1 MNFPQGYNMALRWC
15 LAERLMPMFGKASQ
29 TQIALI
35 TSYAAQAKSTIKRT
49 NMRPAQVARYPDA
62 LMMGKA
68 KDAGF
73 IMDGGF
79 R

>member
-1 MNFPQGYNMALRWC
+1 
-15 LAERLMPMFGKASQ
+15 
-29 TQIALI
+29 
-35 TSYAAQAKSTIKRT
+35 
-49 NMRPAQVARYPDA
+49 MRPAQVARYPDA

>member
-1 MNFPQGYNMALRWC
+1 MVMLRDNDGFKFHKLFSTTALPDLPAKPRVVDIAC
-15 LAERLMPMFGKASQ
+15 GFGK
-29 TQIALI
+29 
-35 TSYAAQAKSTIKRT
+35 ST
-49 NMRPAQVARYPDA
+49 RPLVSRYPDA

>member
-1 MNFPQGYNMALRWC
+1 
-15 LAERLMPMFGKASQ
+15 
-29 TQIALI
+29 
-35 TSYAAQAKSTIKRT
+35 
-49 NMRPAQVARYPDA
+49 VARYPDS
-62 LMMGKA
+62 LMVGRA

>member
-1 MNFPQGYNMALRWC
+1 
-15 LAERLMPMFGKASQ
+15 MPMYGKSSP
-29 TQIALI
+29 TQISMINA
-35 TSYAAQAKSTIKRT
+35 YAAQAKATIKRM
-49 NMRPAQVARYPDA
+49 NMQPPQVARYPDA

>member
-1 MNFPQGYNMALRWC
+1 MY
-15 LAERLMPMFGKASQ
+15 GKTNA
-29 TQIALI
+29 TTIGMINAF
-35 TSYAAQAKSTIKRT
+35 AAQSKATIKRT
-49 NMRPAQVARYPDA
+49 NMRPPQVSRYPDA
-62 LMMGKA
+62 LMVGKA